1 MRWPHCL
8 LAASL
13 AWLAATPAH
22 ADFRLRTDAAASP
35 AAEPPASA
43 PVRGGLAASP
53 FKRADGFGREVP
65 LRFAIKQIVP
75 PGVDATIAAGIDP
88 DTPVDWTG
96 GKPWNRV
103 LAAAIQPLG
112 LRLQTGV
119 ATARITR

>member
-1 MRWPHCL
+1 MRWSHCL
-8 LAASL
+8 LAASF

-22 ADFRLRTDAAASP
+22 ADFRLQINAAATP
-35 AAEPPASA
+35 AVGPSA
-43 PVRGGLAASP
+43 PSQAAPEASP

-88 DTPVDWTG
+88 DIPVDWTG
-96 GKPWNRV
+96 GRPWNRV

-112 LRLQTGV
+112 LRLLTGV
-119 ATARITR
+119 TTARITR

>member
-1 MRWPHCL
+1 MRWSHCL

-13 AWLAATPAH
+13 AWLAAAPAR
-22 ADFRLRTDAAASP
+22 ADFRLQTNAAASL
-35 AAEPPASA
+35 AAEPPTAA
-43 PVRGGLAASP
+43 PVHGGPEPSR

-65 LRFAIKQIVP
+65 LRFAIRQIVP

-88 DTPVDWTG
+88 DAPVDWTG
-96 GKPWNRV
+96 GRPWNRV

-112 LRLQTGV
+112 LRLLTGV